1 MWTLL
6 AILALL
12 HAEARA
18 MAEVAPAEERASL
31 YGTELNSLYAGD
43 SSSSS
48 KTYGTSLGMDR
59 SKPEERFG
67 L

>member
-1 MWTLL
+1 MMWTLL
-6 AILALL
+6 AILALF

-43 SSSSS
+43 SSSS
-48 KTYGTSLGMDR
+48 KTYGTSLGMDK